1 MRNLKITWLCQA
13 GFLLEADGKR
23 IVVDPYMS
31 NRLYEVSRK
40 DVQMNRMMPNPV
52 PYEELRPD
60 LVCFTHD
67 HADHYDP
74 ESVREIIGV
83 CPDCKF
89 AGPTSTLNHFEKDG
103 YNKSNFTKLD
113 IGDVF
118 EDDTFKITAVSAY
131 HSDPLAVGY
140 VFEIAGKKLYISG
153 DSLYQPTLS
162 ADVKKVCGA
171 PDIVCICINGKLGNM
186 PWEDAVKVVEELKP
200 KFAIPMH
207 YGLFARNTEDPRPF
221 MAAVEKLGVETEE
234 PSVKGR
240 VF

>member
-118 EDDTFKITAVSAY
+118 EDDTFKITAVPAY

-162 ADVKKVCGA
+162 EDVKKVCGA

-186 PWEDAVKVVEELKP
+186 PWEDAVKVVEELRP

-221 MAAVEKLGVETEE
+221 MAAVKKLGVETEE

>member
-118 EDDTFKITAVSAY
+118 EDDTFKITAVPAY

-171 PDIVCICINGKLGNM
+171 SDIVCICINGKLGNM

-221 MAAVEKLGVETEE
+221 MAAVKKLGVETEE

>member
-1 MRNLKITWLCQA
+1 MC
-13 GFLLEADGKR
+13 
-23 IVVDPYMS
+23 S
-31 NRLYEVSRK
+31 S
-40 DVQMNRMMPNPV
+40 
-52 PYEELRPD
+52 D
-60 LVCFTHD
+60 L
-67 HADHYDP
+67 
-74 ESVREIIGV
+74 
-83 CPDCKF
+83 
-89 AGPTSTLNHFEKDG
+89 
-103 YNKSNFTKLD
+103 SNFTKLD

-118 EDDTFKITAVSAY
+118 EDDNFKITAVPAY

-162 ADVKKVCGA
+162 ADVKKVCGT
-171 PDIVCICINGKLGNM
+171 PDIVYICINGKLGNM

-221 MAAVEKLGVETEE
+221 MAAVKKLGVETEE
-234 PSVKGR
+234 PTVKGR

>member
-1 MRNLKITWLCQA
+1 MRRNRL
-13 GFLLEADGKR
+13 
-23 IVVDPYMS
+23 
-31 NRLYEVSRK
+31 RLYEVSRK

-118 EDDTFKITAVSAY
+118 EDDTFKITAVPAY

-221 MAAVEKLGVETEE
+221 MAAVKKLGVETEE